1 MKERNKGIDI
11 LRILSMYMVVILHI
25 LSRGSGLLTNLTPPG
40 SVAWNLAWFLEIACY
55 CAVNCFILI
64 TGYLMIDRPAKLSSL
79 VTLWLEVF
87 FYSVGIMLLFLIMD
101 RESITLIVLIKSFFP
116 TIGQQYWYFTAYF
129 AMFLLLPFNN
139 LLLRQLDKKQYTILI
154 AVLVGLFSVLN
165 TCSLDDCFKIGN
177 GYSFVWLLIVYAI
190 GGYIKRF
197 HIFEQKPF
205 RLLVGYLL
213 AVSLTWMV
221 KAFSI
226 TIPFVGWQGTMINSA
241 MAVMSSALIS
251 YSSTT
256 ILLAAVCLFGAFK
269 QIKGQA
275 SKLLS
280 QISSMSFAVY
290 LIHTHPLIFN
300 TVFTDAFA
308 FISKLPW
315 MAQTVVVLFVAVG
328 VFAVCF
334 VIEIMR
340 SGLFRLC
347 QIKKVAVLIDQKL
360 GKYSVFSIYGYC
372 NIDNN
377 ETK

>member
-25 LSRGSGLLTNLTPPG
+25 LSRGSGLLTNLTPG

-64 TGYLMIDRPAKLSSL
+64 TGYLMVDRPAKISSI
-79 VTLWLEVF
+79 VTLWLQVL
-87 FYSVGIMLLFLIMD
+87 FYSVGIMLIFILVN
-101 RESITLIVLIKSFFP
+101 RESITPMVCVKSLFP

-129 AMFLLLPFNN
+129 AMFLLLPFIN
-139 LLLRQLDKKQYTILI
+139 LLLRQLDKKHYTILI

-165 TCSLDDCFKIGN
+165 TCSLDDCFKIEN
-177 GYSFVWLLIVYAI
+177 GYSVVWLLTVYAI

-213 AVSLTWMV
+213 AVSLTWMI

-226 TIPFVGWQGTMINSA
+226 TIPFVGWQDTIINSA
-241 MAVMSSALIS
+241 MAVMSSALIA
-251 YSSTT
+251 YSSPT
-256 ILLAAVCLFGAFK
+256 ILLAAVCLFGVFK
-269 QIKGQA
+269 QIKGQP
-275 SKLLS
+275 SKLLL

-300 TVFTDAFA
+300 NVFTDAFA
-308 FISKLPW
+308 FICKLPW
-315 MAQTVVVLFVAVG
+315 MVQAVVVLLVAAG
-328 VFAVCF
+328 VFAICLG
-334 VIEIMR
+334 IETMR
-340 SGLFRLC
+340 SCLFRLC
-347 QIKKVAVLIDQKL
+347 QIKNVVGLIDQKL
-360 GKYSVFSIYGYC
+360 GKYGVFSIYGYC
-372 NIDNN
+372 IKDKN